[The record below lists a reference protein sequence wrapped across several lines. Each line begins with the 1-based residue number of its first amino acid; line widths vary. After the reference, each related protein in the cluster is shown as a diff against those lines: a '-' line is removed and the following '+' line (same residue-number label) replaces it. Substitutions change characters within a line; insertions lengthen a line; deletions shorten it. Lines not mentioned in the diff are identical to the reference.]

1 MAFTF
6 KQLKQAKNNL
16 VAAGLDPA
24 AAAGVLSSAAPETIE
39 KIIAGDIPQGI
50 KDQRKQDPQHGKD
63 QGANDPQV
71 PASATQQTAPA
82 PQHTKDQEPRKDQQG
97 KQKKDQG
104 TRAHDQDNKNLVS
117 RKAGKAPTKDHRKR
131 SASSA
136 PQAPASPAGVPQIP
150 AMAPQAT
157 ALDCPQECAHVP
169 AMAPDDPQGASD
181 PHALP
186 AGLYDEICSTIDFYC
201 QQNDIK
207 EPRKM
212 HPHEWKS
219 LCIYIGQGIKAR
231 KILQDVTR
239 LKEGGFRYDPQK
251 LLALL
256 NIYDYTCGQYKQVPF
271 EHNFARFAG
280 VSLDYLKDYMEKG
293 LTSAHVGLREKA
305 HDIQTAGLIDGASG
319 GGSASVPLIFL
330 CKALGGLSETVT
342 VQHVAASS
350 APQVAALPVFDD
362 VGALLP
368 DNGGK

>member
-6 KQLKQAKNNL
+6 KQLKQAKSNL
-16 VAAGLDPA
+16 MAAGLDPA
-24 AAAGVLSSAAPETIE
+24 AAAGVLSSAAPEIIE
-39 KIIAGDIPQGI
+39 KIMAGDIPQGI
-50 KDQRKQDPQHGKD
+50 KDQCTKDPQRGKD

-71 PASATQQTAPA
+71 PASATQ
-82 PQHTKDQEPRKDQQG
+82 HTKDQEPRKDQ
-97 KQKKDQG
+97 K
-104 TRAHDQDNKNLVS
+104 KNLVS
-117 RKAGKAPTKDHRKR
+117 RKAGKDQGTAQRSAGLPTMEPAHDQVGKNGKEKTSAKR
-131 SASSA
+131 SAQALKRSSA
-136 PQAPASPAGVPQIP
+136 PQHPAFDTPAGV
-150 AMAPQAT
+150 PQAT

-169 AMAPDDPQGASD
+169 DDPHGAAD

-231 KILQDVTR
+231 KLLQDVTR

-362 VGALLP
+362 GGALLP
-368 DNGGK
+368 EK

>member
-6 KQLKQAKNNL
+6 QQLKQAKQNIMDSFGLSAPDASRVVGFFSGSPDTVQAIINNDL
-16 VAAGLDPA
+16 
-24 AAAGVLSSAAPETIE
+24 AGVPSALSALGLA
-39 KIIAGDIPQGI
+39 PQGTAQDQTQDQRKPVQDQEKPQGAARKAPQETAPVPQCAQDQGEPRKQGVQDQGK
-50 KDQRKQDPQHGKD
+50 KDQRKKLDSRMT
-63 QGANDPQV
+63 
-71 PASATQQTAPA
+71 PA
-82 PQHTKDQEPRKDQQG
+82 G
-97 KQKKDQG
+97 G
-104 TRAHDQDNKNLVS
+104 TRS
-117 RKAGKAPTKDHRKR
+117 RRKR

-136 PQAPASPAGVPQIP
+136 PIAANA
-150 AMAPQAT
+150 
-157 ALDCPQECAHVP
+157 PQECAP
-169 AMAPDDPQGASD
+169 AMAPDVPQGAALDCPPADD

-231 KILQDVTR
+231 KLLQDTTR
-239 LKEGGFRYDPQK
+239 LREGGFRYDPQK

-280 VSLDYLKDYMEKG
+280 VSLDYLKDYMQKG
-293 LTSAHVGLREKA
+293 LTSAHVGLAQKA

-342 VQHVAASS
+342 VQHVTSAA
-350 APQVAALPVFDD
+350 APQVSALPVFDD
-362 VGALLP
+362 GGSLLP
-368 DNGGK
+368 DDGGEK

>member
-6 KQLKQAKNNL
+6 QQLKQAKQNIMD
-16 VAAGLDPA
+16 AFG
-24 AAAGVLSSAAPETIE
+24 LSSSDASRVVGSFSGDPSKLQAILNGDFSAVSAAL
-39 KIIAGDIPQGI
+39 PQGA
-50 KDQRKQDPQHGKD
+50 Q
-63 QGANDPQV
+63 
-71 PASATQQTAPA
+71 
-82 PQHTKDQEPRKDQQG
+82 DQEPRKDHG
-97 KQKKDQG
+97 KKDQRKKLDSRMTPAGG
-104 TRAHDQDNKNLVS
+104 TRS
-117 RKAGKAPTKDHRKR
+117 RRKR
-131 SASSA
+131 SSA
-136 PQAPASPAGVPQIP
+136 PQAPAFDTPAIDPQVP

-157 ALDCPQECAHVP
+157 ALDCPQECAH
-169 AMAPDDPQGASD
+169 DPQGAAD

-231 KILQDVTR
+231 KLLQDVTR
-239 LKEGGFRYDPQK
+239 LREGGFRYDPQK

-271 EHNFARFAG
+271 EHNFVRFAG
-280 VSLDYLKDYMEKG
+280 VSLEFFKDYMGQG
-293 LTSAHVGLREKA
+293 LTSAHLGLREKA

-342 VQHVAASS
+342 VQHVSAAA
-350 APQVAALPVFDD
+350 APQVSALPVFDD
-362 VGALLP
+362 GGSLLP
-368 DNGGK
+368 DDGGEK